1 MLLFHDLEQS
11 PEPQEMEKCQRFFGK
26 IWRDIIERG
35 QSNLV
40 GSVQG
45 EQMGFPER

>member
-1 MLLFHDLEQS
+1 MLLFHDMEQS
-11 PEPQEMEKCQRFFGK
+11 PETQEMEKSQRIFGK
-26 IWRDIIERG
+26 IRRNIIERG